1 VNNFKC
7 IEHGTDLNSAGNCYT
22 CLDEA
27 LSKPG
32 VIDVTGGCKHGTIKG
47 LCSFCDR
54 KPDTVT
60 ISREPMKEV
69 PNYVALA
76 ETVKVPSKL
85 KGRFESE
92 LFWTGVYAMRDALIS
107 DELTKALEVQGE

>member
-1 VNNFKC
+1 MN
-7 IEHGTDLNSAGNCYT
+7 D
-22 CLDEA
+22 
-27 LSKPG
+27 
-32 VIDVTGGCKHGTIKG
+32 CKHGTTKG
-47 LCSFCDR
+47 FCSVCDLQ
-54 KPDTVT
+54 PETVT

-69 PNYVALA
+69 PNYVAVA

>member
-32 VIDVTGGCKHGTIKG
+32 VIDVTGGCKHGQ
-47 LCSFCDR
+47 LRVFAHF
-54 KPDTVT
+54 VT
-60 ISREPMKEV
+60 ASP
-69 PNYVALA
+69 
-76 ETVKVPSKL
+76 T
-85 KGRFESE
+85 
-92 LFWTGVYAMRDALIS
+92 
-107 DELTKALEVQGE
+107 Q